1 MLQLPKINGQTGCE
15 RNNNNKTQNK
25 THLLLLWPLIF
36 LGSECGYIK
45 LTGGVSYKIEYM
57 QLRAPVL
64 PPSSFSTKMKSWKSE
79 MVLSY
84 IKEKHHIPINY

>member
-1 MLQLPKINGQTGCE
+1 MAS
-15 RNNNNKTQNK
+15 
-25 THLLLLWPLIF
+25 HIF
-36 LGSECGYIK
+36 GSECGYIK

-64 PPSSFSTKMKSWKSE
+64 PPSSSSTKMKSWKSE